1 MVSKWYHGHI
11 KAILGS
17 GGSRTRESSN
27 GYIFA
32 NCFQS
37 RKVLLNK
44 IIDRQM
50 EMNDLDK
57 TLKRLS
63 DIRIVKPS
71 QEDLQLAHNHYIKWQ
86 MENPNNFS
94 YWFPKVAP
102 HLEEKGIRSTKSKVI
117 SVHEN
122 IMNACLME
130 RKGE

>member
-1 MVSKWYHGHI
+1 MVSKWYHGRI
-11 KAILGS
+11 KVILGS

-71 QEDLQLAHNHYIKWQ
+71 EEDLQLAHKHQ
-86 MENPNNFS
+86 
-94 YWFPKVAP
+94 
-102 HLEEKGIRSTKSKVI
+102 
-117 SVHEN
+117 
-122 IMNACLME
+122 
-130 RKGE
+130 